1 MHGSN
6 LACCLDLMP
15 YAFQCKNSAMDK
27 LNQTQEPLLNR
38 ASSIAIGKGL
48 RKTHPLESHD
58 SIEPRPKGFSS
69 NALLEQSNEDRLAEL
84 IPIRYGRM
92 LVSPFTFLRGSAALM
107 ASDLSRTPNSGIYVQ
122 ACGDCHLLNFGAF
135 ATPER
140 KLVFD
145 INDFDETLPAPW
157 EWDVKRL
164 AISFVVAA
172 QDNQIKNETARL
184 IAKACVQ
191 SYRENL
197 RKYSKMAPLKLWY
210 EQLDLATFAQNA
222 PSKKARLYREE
233 LIKRAE
239 TRVAEYLFPKIT
251 TEVDGKKRLID
262 QPPLIFHQDQKNT
275 EAHVTVALNSYRES
289 LPHDRRVLIDRY
301 ELQDIVVKV
310 VGIGSVGTRCFLG
323 LFMTPDDEPLL
334 LQVKEARASVLEPYA
349 GKSHY
354 KKHGERVVVGQ
365 RLTQSS
371 ADIFLGWARGSGGR
385 DFYVRQLRDM
395 KVSFSFDEV
404 TPLRLKRYAKYCGQA
419 LARSHAKSGNAAM
432 ISGYLGKS
440 DTFDE
445 AVSRLAVD
453 YAKQNERDYQALL
466 DSVRKGTIKAI
477 NESS

>member
-1 MHGSN
+1 MNKFDQSE
-6 LACCLDLMP
+6 
-15 YAFQCKNSAMDK
+15 SS
-27 LNQTQEPLLNR
+27 LLNR
-38 ASSIAIGKGL
+38 ASSIEIGKNL
-48 RKTHPLESHD
+48 RKTHPLEAH
-58 SIEPRPKGFSS
+58 EFVKRRPKDFSS
-69 NALLEQSNEDRLAEL
+69 NAILEKSNKDRLPEL

-92 LVSPFTFLRGSAALM
+92 LASPFTFLRGSAALM
-107 ASDLSRTPNSGIYVQ
+107 ADDLSRTPNSGIYVQ

-164 AISFVVAA
+164 AISFLVSS
-172 QDNQIKNETARL
+172 QDNGIDDETARL
-184 IAKACVQ
+184 IAKTCVR

-197 RKYSKMAPLKLWY
+197 RKYSKLSPLELSYK
-210 EQLDLATFAQNA
+210 QLDLAKYAQNA
-222 PSKKARLYREE
+222 PTKKTKLYREE

-251 TEVDGKKRLID
+251 TEIDGKKRLLD
-262 QPPLIFHQDQKNT
+262 QPPLMFHPHKVNFDALAK
-275 EAHVTVALNSYRES
+275 VAIKDYRES

-301 ELQDIVVKV
+301 QLQDVVLKV
-310 VGIGSVGTRCFLG
+310 VGIGSVGTRCFVA

-334 LQVKEARASVLEPYA
+334 LQVKEARSSVLEPYA
-349 GKSHY
+349 GKTKY
-354 KKHGERVVVGQ
+354 ENHGERVVVGQ

-371 ADIFLGWARGSGGR
+371 ADIFLGWTRGPEGR

-404 TPLRLKRYAKYCGQA
+404 TPTRLMNYAEYCGKA

-432 ISGYLGKS
+432 ISGYLGKT
-440 DTFDE
+440 DVFDE
-445 AVSRLAVD
+445 VISRFSME
-453 YAKQNERDYQALL
+453 YSKQNQKDYDTLL
-466 DSVRKGTIKAI
+466 HAVRNGAIKAST
-477 NESS
+477 ETDS

>member
-1 MHGSN
+1 MNKFDQSE
-6 LACCLDLMP
+6 
-15 YAFQCKNSAMDK
+15 SS
-27 LNQTQEPLLNR
+27 LLNR
-38 ASSIAIGKGL
+38 ASSIEIGKGL
-48 RKTHPLESHD
+48 RKTHPLEAH
-58 SIEPRPKGFSS
+58 EFMKRRPKDFSS
-69 NALLEQSNEDRLAEL
+69 NAILEKSNKDRLPEL

-92 LVSPFTFLRGSAALM
+92 LASPFTFLRGSAALM
-107 ASDLSRTPNSGIYVQ
+107 ADDLSRTPNSGIYVQ

-172 QDNQIKNETARL
+172 QDNGIDDEAARL
-184 IAKACVQ
+184 IAKTCVR

-197 RKYSKMAPLKLWY
+197 RKYSKLSPLELSYK
-210 EQLDLATFAQNA
+210 QLDLAKYAQNA
-222 PSKKARLYREE
+222 PTKKTKLYREE

-251 TEVDGKKRLID
+251 TEIDGKKRLLD
-262 QPPLIFHQDQKNT
+262 QPPLMFHPHKVNFDALAK
-275 EAHVTVALNSYRES
+275 VAIKDYRES

-301 ELQDIVVKV
+301 QLQDVVLKV
-310 VGIGSVGTRCFLG
+310 VGIGSVGTRCFVA

-334 LQVKEARASVLEPYA
+334 LQVKEARSSVLEPYA
-349 GKSHY
+349 GKTKY
-354 KKHGERVVVGQ
+354 ENHGERVVVGQ

-371 ADIFLGWARGSGGR
+371 ADIFLGWTRGTEGR

-404 TPLRLKRYAKYCGQA
+404 TPTRLMNYAEYCGKA
-419 LARSHAKSGNAAM
+419 LARSHAKSGNAVM
-432 ISGYLGKS
+432 ISGYLGKT
-440 DTFDE
+440 DVFDE
-445 AVSRLAVD
+445 VISRFSME
-453 YAKQNERDYQALL
+453 YAKQNQKDYDTLL
-466 DSVRKGTIKAI
+466 HAVRKGAIKASA
-477 NESS
+477 ETDS